1 MLSSFYAAFESLPII
16 LKFLVF
22 FFVIVPIMVS
32 IQIFIMPLSMII
44 SILDVVMILVCRNCH
59 SWEPDFLQIIAFYP
73 IFLIYVFGE
82 NLFSRRY

>member
-1 MLSSFYAAFESLPII
+1 MLSIFYEVFDSLPII

-22 FFVIVPIMVS
+22 FFVVVPIMVS
-32 IQIFIMPLSMII
+32 IQIFILPVSMLIC
-44 SILDVVMILVCRNCH
+44 ILDFVMNLACRNCH
-59 SWEPDFLQIIAFYP
+59 SFEPDLLMILAFFP